1 MHKIKPHWS
10 GPIGTT
16 DISGWEATSAKFRVC
31 EDPRPKNILFNH
43 DEVRKEC
50 CPMND
55 EMNVGSPA
63 PEFKLSANNGREI
76 KLVDYR
82 DKALVILFFVREYN

>member
-1 MHKIKPHWS
+1 MRLAQS
-10 GPIGTT
+10 FGL
-16 DISGWEATSAKFRVC
+16 R
-31 EDPRPKNILFNH
+31 EDPRLGNILFNH

-50 CPMND
+50 CPMSD

-76 KLVDYR
+76 RLVDYR